1 MEKPCEGFAWQEPIV
16 TTLKKLNDLNVY
28 NQSSIEAIR
37 QHLVKNNE
45 TISVAESVTSG
56 HLQAALSSGEE
67 ASKFFQGGL
76 TAYNAG
82 QKTRH
87 LNIEPIYAVEVN
99 CVAEK
104 IASKMAKEISKLFLS
119 DYGIGIT
126 GYATIVPECEKEG
139 LFAWFAIAYNGEVVL
154 SKKIKAS
161 KPGIDAQINYTEQV
175 IEQLHQYMLK

>member
-1 MEKPCEGFAWQEPIV
+1 M
-16 TTLKKLNDLNVY
+16 Y

-37 QHLVKNNE
+37 NFLVDKNE
-45 TISVAESVTSG
+45 TIAVAESVTSG

-67 ASKFFQGGL
+67 ASKYFQGGL

-104 IASKMAKEISKLFLS
+104 IASKMAREISKLFIS

-139 LFAWFAIAYNGEVVL
+139 LFAWFAISYKDEIVV
-154 SKKIKAS
+154 SQKIKTQ
-161 KPGIDAQINYTEQV
+161 KPGMDAQINYTEQV
-175 IEQLHQYMLK
+175 IEHLHQFMTK